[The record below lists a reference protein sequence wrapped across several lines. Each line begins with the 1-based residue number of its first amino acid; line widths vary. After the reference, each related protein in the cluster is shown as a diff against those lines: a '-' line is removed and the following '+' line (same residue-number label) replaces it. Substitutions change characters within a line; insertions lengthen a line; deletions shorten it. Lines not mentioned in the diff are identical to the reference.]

1 MTVIDHRETLAASLE
16 ELRAV
21 YRARIDQLAAERD
34 EARRQAHR
42 AKEEAYVAR
51 ANLASLTARV
61 QELLAAAARHLP
73 DLAVEGPDDVPALE
87 GRAGEER
94 RSLPAGPKALPAP
107 KADAAR
113 SDGSR

>member
-1 MTVIDHRETLAASLE
+1 MAVIEQRDTATASLE

-34 EARRQAHR
+34 EARREAHR

-73 DLAVEGPDDVPALE
+73 DLAVDGPDDAPALE
-87 GRAGEER
+87 GRTGEER
-94 RSLPAGPKALPAP
+94 RALPAERRALPAP
-107 KADAAR
+107 AADAAR